1 MKYFFVAGERSGDLH
16 AGNLAKEIKNL
27 KPDAELRGWGG
38 TYMEKE
44 GVQILQR
51 YEDLAFMG
59 FIEVLLNLPRILGFM
74 RQAKKDISAFKPD
87 ALILIDYAGF
97 NLRLA
102 KWATK
107 RNIKVFYYIA
117 PKAWAWNHKRA
128 NKLRKYTNLTL
139 CIFPF
144 EVDFFKSY
152 GVNAKYVGNPLFDA
166 IRDFKA
172 DPEFGQKFGSK
183 PVIALLPGSR
193 KQEIIRML
201 GYMSAMTRKYPE
213 YKWMVAGVDNF
224 DPEFYR
230 SFDGNFELVFNQTY
244 DLLSIANV
252 ALVTSGTATLETAL
266 FKVPQVVVYKTS
278 SASYTI
284 AKLLIKIKYISLVN
298 LVAEKEVVKEL
309 IQHNYTTE
317 RAFKELSEIIGKT
330 EARKSQLQSY
340 EEIIDKLG
348 DVTASSNAAKEI
360 INYKLT

>member
-16 AGNLAKEIKNL
+16 AGNLAKEIKKL
-27 KPDAELRGWGG
+27 KPEAELVGWGG
-38 TYMEKE
+38 AYMKKE

-51 YEDLAFMG
+51 YEELAFMG

-74 RQAKKDISAFKPD
+74 RKAKIEILAFNPD
-87 ALILIDYAGF
+87 ALILVDYAGF

-102 KWATK
+102 RWATRK
-107 RNIKVFYYIA
+107 NIKVFYYIA
-117 PKAWAWNHKRA
+117 PKAWAWNNKRA
-128 NKLRKYTNLTL
+128 NKLRKYTDLTL

-144 EVDFFKSY
+144 EIDFFKSY

-172 DPEFGQKFGSK
+172 TPELGQKLGSK

-193 KQEIIRML
+193 KQEISRML
-201 GYMSAMTRKYPE
+201 ESMAALSKKYKE
-213 YKWMVAGVDNF
+213 FKWVVAGVNSF
-224 DPEFYR
+224 DSKFYR
-230 SFDGNFELVFNQTY
+230 SFGGDFELVFDQTY

-266 FKVPQVVVYKTS
+266 FKVPQVVVYK
-278 SASYTI
+278 ASPVSYAI

-317 RAFKELSEIIGKT
+317 RAFKQLSEIMDETK
-330 EARKSQLQSY
+330 ARKYQLRSY
-340 EEIIDKLG
+340 EEIIKKLG
-348 DVTASSNAAKEI
+348 DTTASSNAAKEI
-360 INYKLT
+360 INYK